1 MAAIAPRVA
10 HIALAEKLGLGNG
23 RLENIDLVR
32 IELG

>member
-1 MAAIAPRVA
+1 VG
-10 HIALAEKLGLGNG
+10 HIALAEELGLGNS